1 MRALLI
7 LMVALMLG
15 AFVAPERPLSDPAQE
30 ARALNLFK
38 ELRCPTCIAQSI
50 HDSNA
55 DIAGDLRVIVRE
67 QIAQGR
73 TNEEIRNYLVARYGD
88 VILLRPPVNG
98 TTLPLW
104 LGPWLIFLVG
114 GGIVFVAMRRHR
126 VKSD

>member
-7 LMVALMLG
+7 LITALMLG
-15 AFVAPERPLSDPAQE
+15 AFITPELPLNDPSQE

-73 TNEEIRNYLVARYGD
+73 TNQEIRDYLVARYGD
-88 VILLRPPVNG
+88 VILLRPPMNG
-98 TTLPLW
+98 ATLPLW

>member
-1 MRALLI
+1 MRAV
-7 LMVALMLG
+7 MVVLAGLMLC
-15 AFVAPERPLSDPAQE
+15 AFIAPERPLNDPAQE

-73 TNEEIRNYLVARYGD
+73 TNQEIRDYLVARYGD
-88 VILLRPPVNG
+88 VILLRPPMKSA
-98 TTLPLW
+98 TLPLW
-104 LGPWLIFLVG
+104 LGPWVIFILG
-114 GGIVFVAMRRHR
+114 GGLVFVVMRRHR
-126 VKSD
+126 ARAE

>member
-1 MRALLI
+1 MKALLI

-30 ARALNLFK
+30 TRALNLFK

-67 QIAQGR
+67 QIAKGR
-73 TNEEIRNYLVARYGD
+73 SNQEIRDYLVARYGD

-104 LGPWLIFLVG
+104 LGPWLIFMVG